1 MIIQFEEKRD
11 CCGCTACMNICPK
24 QAIIMEP
31 DADGFIFP
39 KIDHDS
45 CIECGKCIKV
55 CAYQNI
61 LVSEGEPLAT
71 YVAINKSN
79 DILLSSASGGL
90 FGALANLIL
99 NKNGVVF
106 GCVYDDNMKPKHMY
120 VENTLDIKKIQG
132 SKYVQSDINT
142 TYTEAKKYL
151 NEGRWVLYTGT
162 PCQIAGL
169 KSYIGKDYETLLTA
183 DIICHGVPS
192 TEFFKGYIKHLEEK
206 LKGRVIDFKF
216 RDKSKGWGLMGKV
229 IYKKGDKILEKFINP
244 KTSYYY
250 DYFLKGY
257 IYRENCYECKYA
269 CGSREGDF
277 TMGDYWGIEKAHPE
291 IETKNG
297 VSVFLIN
304 SKKGM
309 LLVDEISRYLNL
321 TESTFE
327 KAREQNGQLNTPTV
341 KSNKRDEILKT
352 WREGGYKAVADEF
365 YEANKK
371 NIIIAKFKMFIPNS
385 IKRSMK
391 KIIQRG

>member
-11 CCGCTACMNICPK
+11 CCGCTACVNICPK
-24 QAIIMEP
+24 QAIVMEP
-31 DADGFIFP
+31 DVNGFIFP
-39 KIDHDS
+39 KIDHDL
-45 CIECGKCIKV
+45 CIECGRCIKV

-61 LVSEGEPLAT
+61 LVSGDEPLAT

-79 DILLSSASGGL
+79 DILFSSASGGL

-99 NKNGVVF
+99 NKNGVIF
-106 GCVYDDNMKPKHMY
+106 GCVYDDDMEPKHMS
-120 VENTLDIKKIQG
+120 VENMLNIKRIQG

-169 KSYIGKDYETLLTA
+169 KSYIGKNYETLITA

-192 TEFFKGYIKHLEEK
+192 AEFFKGYIKHLEGK

-229 IYKKGDKILEKFINP
+229 IYKKGNKILEKFINP
-244 KTSYYY
+244 QTSYYY

-269 CGSREGDF
+269 CSSREGDF

-309 LLVDEISRYLNL
+309 SLVDEISRYLNL

-327 KAREQNGQLNTPTV
+327 KAREQNGQLNNPVV
-341 KSNKRDEILKT
+341 KSNIRDVILKT
-352 WREGGYKAVADEF
+352 WREGGYKAVADE
-365 YEANKK
+365 YYKANKK
-371 NIIIAKFKMFIPNS
+371 KIIIAKLKILIPNC
-385 IKRSMK
+385 IKRFMK
-391 KIIQRG
+391 KIIKR